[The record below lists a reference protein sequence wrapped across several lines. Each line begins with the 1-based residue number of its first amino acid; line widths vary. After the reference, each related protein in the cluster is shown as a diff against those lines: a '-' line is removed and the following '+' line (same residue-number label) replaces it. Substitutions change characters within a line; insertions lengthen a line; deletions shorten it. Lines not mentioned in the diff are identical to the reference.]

1 MATLPLKIE
10 QFLTFLNERSETW
23 SENGPAL
30 GLGQQV
36 ITEFQGL
43 LSTANIAF
51 DTAGKARNTAKAA
64 TDSQNLAI
72 SNVRKSAANIIRQV
86 RLTADR
92 STTPENIYIL
102 AQLPAPQ
109 PPSPRPAP
117 EAPTDLRATL
127 NAATGELTVRWKARQ
142 QAEVVY
148 FVTRATI
155 STSGTVGPAELVGTV
170 GGKRFTDADLPAG
183 AAGFQYT
190 VRAQRGRVSGEPS
203 STLVVRL
210 SGGGMTQSTLN
221 ARGKEVR
228 IAA

>member
-1 MATLPLKIE
+1 MSVLPTKIE

-23 SENGPAL
+23 ADNSQALNLGP
-30 GLGQQV
+30 QV

-43 LSTANIAF
+43 LSTANVAF
-51 DTAGKARNTAKAA
+51 DAAGKARNTAKASVDA
-64 TDSQNLAI
+64 QTVAL

-92 STTPENIYIL
+92 SATPENIYIL
-102 AQLPAPQ
+102 AQLPVPQ

-117 EAPTDLRATL
+117 EAPTELRASL

-155 STSGTVGPAELVGTV
+155 SASGTVGPAELVGTV
-170 GGKRFTDADLPAG
+170 GGKKFTDEDLPAG

-190 VRAQRGRVSGEPS
+190 VRAQRGRVPGEPS

-210 SGGGMTQSTLN
+210 SGGGMTQSIIN
-221 ARGKEVR
+221 ARGKDVR